1 MEFDYRS
8 ARRQGYSDTEIVD
21 TLGRARG
28 FDVQGA
34 RQAGYSDAE
43 ILSRLQQPTNSSA
56 AVAANAFGRGVTGTL
71 GLPGTIA
78 DGVQSLVGA
87 GYRAITGRDVPV
99 RGNPLSAESIQGGLR
114 DAGVLDRPGT
124 EPQSEGQRYLAAGA
138 EGAGSGLVFGPA
150 SAALGA
156 VGGLG
161 GELAADVTRDAG
173 FGEGAQ
179 AGARLAGNVAGGM
192 AAGALAQGVGRV
204 VAPVRGGSPERA
216 ALVAAAEREGIPNIT
231 PGQRS
236 GSRLL
241 QRVEQGFADMPLTQ
255 PREQALRAAQQDAFV
270 AAQLRRVGVTG
281 NRASPDVLRTA
292 EAAIGG
298 EIGAIAAR
306 NRANFQGVGT
316 RLLDL
321 AIDAGDNAADD
332 VGRQVANRAREIMGK
347 LNASDEMAGQAW
359 RELDTSI
366 RRQIQN
372 NPTNGDLR
380 LRLGELRDLMMDA
393 LEAGA
398 GPAEVEA
405 LRAARRAYA
414 NLMTIESAAGRAGKD
429 AAEGAVTPAGLRA
442 AVAESVGRR
451 GYATGRGDM
460 NELARAGE
468 AIIRSPIPDSGTWG
482 RGAIA
487 TQVLGTGGG
496 FTAMGADPVTSAV
509 AAVSPWLMQRLY
521 YSAPSQAYLAPAEG
535 VRAGLVNA
543 LPGVRQ
549 GAAVG
554 AVTGTANVDPRLLP
568 VR

>member
-43 ILSRLQQPTNSSA
+43 ILSRLQQPTNSSL
-56 AVAANAFGRGVTGTL
+56 AVAANAFGRGVTATL

-78 DGVQSLVGA
+78 DGAQSLVGA
-87 GYRAITGRDVPV
+87 GYRAVTGRDVPV
-99 RGNPLSAESIQGGLR
+99 RGNPLSADSIQGGLR

-173 FGEGAQ
+173 FGEGTQ
-179 AGARLAGNVAGGM
+179 AGARVAGNVVGGM

-241 QRVEQGFADMPLTQ
+241 QRVEQTFADMPLTQ
-255 PREQALRAAQQDAFV
+255 PREQAMRAAQQDAFT
-270 AAQLRRVGVTG
+270 AAALRRAGLTG
-281 NRASPDVLRTA
+281 NRATPDVLRRA
-292 EAAIGG
+292 EAQIGG

-306 NRANFQGVGT
+306 NRANFQPVAN
-316 RLLDL
+316 DL
-321 AIDAGDNAADD
+321 TQLAQEAAANGAGD
-332 VGRQVANRAREIMGK
+332 VPRLVSNRVMEIIGK
-347 LNASDEMAGQAW
+347 LDPNDAMAGRAW

-366 RRQIQN
+366 RRQIQSN
-372 NPTNGDLR
+372 RANGDLVNY
-380 LRLGELRDLMMDA
+380 LGRVRDVMMDA

-429 AAEGAVTPAGLRA
+429 AAEGAITPAALRGA
-442 AVAESVGRR
+442 ASESVGRR

-460 NELARAGE
+460 NELARVGE
-468 AIIRSPIPDSGTWG
+468 AVIRSPIPDSGTFG
-482 RGAIA
+482 RLAMG
-487 TQVLGTGGG
+487 GTFGGG
-496 FTAMGADPVTSAV
+496 ALAMGAGLPG
-509 AAVSPWLMQRLY
+509 AAAAALSPMLLQRLY
-521 YSAPSQAYLAPAEG
+521 YSAPSAAYLAPAEG
-535 VRAGLVNA
+535 IRAGMVNA